1 MNTEADIHFVGA
13 KIALQMAKNATELF
27 IKKRS
32 SNEKV
37 S

>member
-1 MNTEADIHFVGA
+1 VNKEADIHLAGA
-13 KIALQMAKNATELF
+13 KIALQMAKNAAELSV
-27 IKKRS
+27 KKRS